1 MGGSLIRA
9 LRRRE
14 QPIVLAIAGAA
25 IVVLA
30 ILPIAL
36 VLVGVDLGGL
46 SALANGRTWT
56 LLGRTLALA
65 LTVVLVALAIGVPLG
80 VLLGRTDVPLRRVL
94 WLVHAFPMFLPPFL
108 PALGWFHLFGSQGMI
123 GSNGTAGVLFGDIG
137 FVLVLGVTF
146 APIVTSLTALGVM
159 GVDASL
165 EESARIVARPWR
177 VSSRILVPA
186 AAPAIAL
193 SVIVVF
199 ALALSEIGVAMF
211 LRVDVYSAAVFARLG
226 GVDFA
231 PGEALALALPLVP
244 ITLALLAAERRFA
257 ARRSFAV
264 LGLRAARDPLPLRRW
279 LVPATLACVAATVI
293 SIAPLVAL
301 AVRYGGAPGVAEW
314 ASNAPWNGLLAG
326 AAAATVITMLGLIV
340 GHAAARRLPG
350 ATILDSACMLAFVMP
365 AAILGVGVMK
375 LWNRADTQ
383 LVYGTLAIV
392 VIGFVARYAVVG
404 VRVVACVVAQSS
416 VHLEEAAA
424 ASGARFGRRLA
435 RIVLP
440 VHARGVA
447 FAWLLALVFCLRDIE
462 TVILFYPPGSEP
474 LTVRIFTLEANG
486 PPAIVAGLCLLH
498 VAITAAA
505 IALGAL
511 LVRRRR

>member
-1 MGGSLIRA
+1 M
-9 LRRRE
+9 
-14 QPIVLAIAGAA
+14 LAIAGAA

-36 VLVGVDLGGL
+36 VLTGLELDGL
-46 SALANGRTWT
+46 SALASRRTWT
-56 LLGRTLALA
+56 LLGRTLALTLA
-65 LTVVLVALAIGVPLG
+65 VVLVALAIGVPLG
-80 VLLGRTDVPLRRVL
+80 VLLGRTGVPLRRVL
-94 WLVHAFPMFLPPFL
+94 WLVHAFPMFMPPFL
-108 PALGWFHLFGSQGMI
+108 PALGWFHLLGSQGLI
-123 GSNGTAGVLFGDIG
+123 GNEGTARVLFGDMG

-159 GVDASL
+159 GIDASL
-165 EESARIVARPWR
+165 EESARTVARPWR
-177 VSSRILVPA
+177 VATRILIPA
-186 AAPAIAL
+186 AAPAIAM
-193 SVIVVF
+193 SAIVVF
-199 ALALSEIGVAMF
+199 ALALSELGVPMF

-244 ITLALLAAERRFA
+244 ITLGLLAAERRFA

-264 LGLRAARDPLPLRRW
+264 LGLRAPREPLPLGRW
-279 LVPATLACVAATVI
+279 RIPATLACLGATVI
-293 SIAPLVAL
+293 SVAPPVAL
-301 AVRYGGAPGVAEW
+301 ALRYRGAAGIAEW
-314 ASNAPWNGLLAG
+314 ASDAPWNGLVAG
-326 AAAATVITMLGLIV
+326 ALAATIITALGLVI

-350 ATILDSACMLAFVMP
+350 ASVVDTACMLAFVMP
-365 AAILGVGVMK
+365 AAIVGVGVMK
-375 LWNRADTQ
+375 LWNRSGTQ
-383 LVYGTLAIV
+383 LVYATLAIV
-392 VIGFVARYAVVG
+392 VVGFVARYVVVG
-404 VRVVACVVAQSS
+404 VRVVACAVAQSS

-424 ASGARFGRRLA
+424 AAGAGFARRLL

-462 TVILFYPPGSEP
+462 TIVLFYPPGSEP

-486 PPAIVAGLCLLH
+486 PPAVVAGLCLLH
-498 VAITAAA
+498 IGITAAV

-511 LVRRRR
+511 LVWRRPR